1 MPGSSKKHKDL
12 YEKRLI
18 SSISG
23 VIRAGCASVEEG
35 AVCAADEEFC
45 AESVPFVVLA
55 DGADASR
62 LFKFTGACDC
72 AFESPVKSIFLME
85 SAEEAAFTPYKSA
98 LEA

>member
-1 MPGSSKKHKDL
+1 MLDD
-12 YEKRLI
+12 
-18 SSISG
+18 G
-23 VIRAGCASVEEG
+23 VMLTLSVTAVCANPALEERASVEEG
-35 AVCAADEEFC
+35 AVCAAEEPC
-45 AESVPFVVLA
+45 DESVPFVVLA
-55 DGADASR
+55 EGADASR